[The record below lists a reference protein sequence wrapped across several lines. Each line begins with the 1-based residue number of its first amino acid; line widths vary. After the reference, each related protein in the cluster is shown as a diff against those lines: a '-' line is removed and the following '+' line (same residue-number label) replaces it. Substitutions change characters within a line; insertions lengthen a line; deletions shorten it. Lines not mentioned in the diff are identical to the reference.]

1 MAMNTRQTVVGV
13 FDEPTMADRAVEELQ
28 NAGFNAN
35 QIHFSRHSSTDSG
48 AGEGFFAGVKRFFA
62 GDDAVTD
69 GINSNVNTGV
79 DDFSSMGYSN
89 DEADWYN
96 SQYNAGRTVVSVR
109 AGDRE
114 NDAMQILRSNGAY
127 NYDMR
132 ASNMK
137 TGPDYA
143 KTSGTEYAGSENVGQ
158 PATYSQSSDYAQT
171 GNAYNTYQQP
181 TDYAQ
186 TSNTYQQPT
195 DYAQTGA
202 DVDTDTNRSMRLRE
216 EQLQADKERVQAGEV
231 RLHKD
236 VVEEQRTLNVP
247 VTHEEVYVERR
258 DVPAGQMDAGTIGE
272 GEVVRVPVSEE
283 QVNVS
288 KNTVVTG
295 EVGIGKRAVTENQQ
309 VTDTVRREEAHLGRS
324 GDVNVS
330 GSGADLVDRTTDTT
344 DTTDS
349 RNSL

>member
-1 MAMNTRQTVVGV
+1 MAMNTRQTIVGV
-13 FDEPTMADRAVEELQ
+13 FDEPSMADQAIEDLQ

-35 QIHFSRHSSTDSG
+35 QIHFSRHSGVDNST
-48 AGEGFFAGVKRFFA
+48 GEGFFAGLRRLFTI
-62 GDDAVTD
+62 DDTTTD

-96 SQYNAGRTVVSVR
+96 NQYKAGRTVVSVR
-109 AGDRE
+109 SGDRE

-143 KTSGTEYAGSENVGQ
+143 KTSGTEYAGSENIGQ
-158 PATYSQSSDYAQT
+158 PATYSQSTDYAQT

-186 TSNTYQQPT
+186 T
-195 DYAQTGA
+195 DA
-202 DVDTDTNRSMRLRE
+202 DASTDTNRSMRLRE

-258 DVPAGQMDAGTIGE
+258 DVPVGQMDAGTIGE

-295 EVGIGKRAVTENQQ
+295 EVAIGKRAVTENQQ
-309 VTDTVRREEAHLGRS
+309 VTDTVRREEAHLGHS

-330 GSGADLVDRTTDTT
+330 GSGADLVDRTTDT